1 MAKIVQSITD
11 LIGDTPLVRLNR
23 LVSAGSAEVYV
34 KLEYQNPG
42 SSVKDRIAISMIE
55 GAEERGEIKPGVT
68 TIVEP
73 TSGNTG
79 IGLAMVAAAKGYR
92 AILVMP
98 ETMSLERRNLLR
110 AYGAELVLTPGSEG
124 MNGAV
129 KKAEEIVSEN
139 KDYFMPQQFKN
150 LDNVKVHRETTG
162 PEIVEAINSLDG
174 KLDAFVAGIG
184 TGGTISG
191 AGEVLKKNFPD
202 IKIYAVE
209 PAGSPI
215 LAGGK
220 PGPHKIQG
228 LGANFIPDILNRE
241 IYDEVINIENDDAFE
256 TARAAA
262 KQEGILCGIS
272 SGAAIKAALQVA
284 KQLGEGKRVVAVVP
298 SNGERYLSTPLF
310 NFES

>member
-1 MAKIVQSITD
+1 MARIVQSVTE

-23 LVSAGSAEVYV
+23 LVPEDSAEIYV

-42 SSVKDRIAISMIE
+42 ASVKDRIAISMIE
-55 GAEERGEIKPGVT
+55 VAEQEGRLKPGD

-79 IGLAMVAAAKGYR
+79 IGLAMVAAAKGYK

-98 ETMSLERRNLLR
+98 ETMSVERRNLLR

-129 KKAEEIVSEN
+129 RRAEELQAEN
-139 KDYFMPQQFKN
+139 PSYFIPQQFKN
-150 LDNVKVHRETTG
+150 QANVKIHRETTG

-191 AGEVLKKNFPD
+191 AGEVLKKNFPG
-202 IKIYAVE
+202 IKVVAVE
-209 PAGSPI
+209 PAASPLLSGGSP
-215 LAGGK
+215 GG
-220 PGPHKIQG
+220 HKIQG
-228 LGANFIPDILNRE
+228 IGANFIPEILNRE
-241 IYDEVINIENDDAFE
+241 IYDEVITIENEEAFE
-256 TARAAA
+256 TARRAA
-262 KQEGILCGIS
+262 KEEGILCGIS
-272 SGAAIKAALQVA
+272 SGAAIFAALKVA
-284 KQLGEGKRVVAVVP
+284 KELGKGKRVVAIIP

-310 NFES
+310 NFEN